1 MPSLWEAYGLI
12 AAEALL
18 VGCPVIASDC
28 IGLREVTR
36 DTPALTVRLKDA
48 KSLADA
54 MRRYMDNTEMIRRET
69 EMYLPT
75 AMERYDSRK
84 TAAQLDA
91 LFDEAMKRR
100 GRR

>member
-1 MPSLWEAYGLI
+1 M
-12 AAEALL
+12 
-18 VGCPVIASDC
+18 
-28 IGLREVTR
+28 
-36 DTPALTVRLKDA
+36 KDA

-54 MRRYMDNTEMIRRET
+54 MRRFMANPASIRTDTERF
-69 EMYLPT
+69 LPE
-75 AMERYDSRK
+75 ARARYDSRK